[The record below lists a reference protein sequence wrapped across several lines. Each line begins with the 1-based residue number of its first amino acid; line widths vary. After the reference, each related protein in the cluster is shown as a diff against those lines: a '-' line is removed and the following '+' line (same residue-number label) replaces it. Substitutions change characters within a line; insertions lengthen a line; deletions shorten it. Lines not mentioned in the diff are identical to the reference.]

1 MVNMDITKPG
11 HIDHAYKD
19 RGEESPLIELPA
31 LVKLFIA
38 LLAFCIGASFWI
50 LPWYIVAFLFAGFC
64 IGLAIFLNLY
74 IAIIVFIIGTF
85 FHPTYWIPQLQE
97 LHLARNLAFVIL
109 LIWGFHSII
118 YRDFKIKTAPQN
130 LAIVA
135 FFLVG
140 FLSTFNEFDY
150 SFPFFLEVS
159 SKALALYFTIAN
171 LIKTKN
177 QLLFLMWFLV
187 FINFTSALVGI
198 YQYTHH
204 IGVYYAPEGILRISG
219 FAEDANVYAMDLVI
233 SIPLAIALFYSHKKF
248 TIRSILI
255 TIIGILVVGTV
266 LSFSRA
272 GLVQLA
278 TVMFLSV
285 GIRIIKKNKFIGIL
299 AIIIALAVM
308 IPLIPQ
314 KYWERAG
321 TITQFSDPAIGKR
334 LAGWKVGTDLFTENP
349 ITGVGFGM
357 FRYEYF
363 MKSITSSDVR
373 FKMGL
378 DAHNLYIHTAA
389 ETGIFGLT
397 FLLIL
402 IFLTLKYLN
411 DAKRN
416 FMAKGERHLGEISSA
431 LQISL
436 LVYLLGGMF
445 ISYLQLLIFWIII
458 PLAVVLREFSL
469 KDNG

>member
-1 MVNMDITKPG
+1 MQE
-11 HIDHAYKD
+11 YLD
-19 RGEESPLIELPA
+19 RTSKQHSEESPLLEFPT
-31 LVKLFIA
+31 LVKIA
-38 LLAFCIGASFWI
+38 IAFLAFCLGASFWI
-50 LPWYIVAFLFAGFC
+50 LPWYVVSFLFVGLC
-64 IGLAIFLNLY
+64 IGLAIFLDLY

-97 LHLARNLAFVIL
+97 LHLARNLAFGIL
-109 LIWGFHSII
+109 LIWGFHVII
-118 YRDFKIKTAPQN
+118 YRDFKITKAPQN
-130 LAIVA
+130 ILIAV
-135 FFLVG
+135 FFLIG
-140 FLSTFNEFDY
+140 LLSTFKEFDY

-159 SKALALYFTIAN
+159 SKALALYFTVAN
-171 LIKTKN
+171 LIKTRK
-177 QLLFLMWFLV
+177 QLLFLVWFLV
-187 FINFTSALVGI
+187 FINFISAIVGI

-204 IGVYYAPEGILRISG
+204 IGVFYEPEGILRISG

-233 SIPLAIALFYSHKKF
+233 SIPLAIALVYACKRVSVKAML
-248 TIRSILI
+248 TGIILI
-255 TIIGILVVGTV
+255 IVVATI

-272 GLVQLA
+272 GLMQLA

-285 GIRIIKKNKFIGIL
+285 GMRMIKKNKFIGIL
-299 AIIIALAVM
+299 TMVIMLAAA
-308 IPLIPQ
+308 IPLVPQ
-314 KYWERAG
+314 KYWERAS

-334 LAGWKVGTDLFTENP
+334 LAGWKVGTDLFMENP
-349 ITGVGFGM
+349 LSGVGFGM

-389 ETGIFGLT
+389 ETGVFGLT
-397 FLLIL
+397 FLVLLI
-402 IFLTLKYLN
+402 IVTFKYLH
-411 DAKRN
+411 DARKR
-416 FMAKGERHLGEISSA
+416 FLSKGDQIMGEVSSA

-458 PLAVVLREFSL
+458 PLAVVLKVFSE
-469 KDNG
+469 KSDDAQ